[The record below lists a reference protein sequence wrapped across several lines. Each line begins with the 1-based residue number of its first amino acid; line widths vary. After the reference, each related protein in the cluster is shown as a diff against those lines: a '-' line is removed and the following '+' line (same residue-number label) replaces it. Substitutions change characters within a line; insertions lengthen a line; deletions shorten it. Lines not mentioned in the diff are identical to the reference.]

1 MNVQLTERN
10 FNLFDADR
18 DHSFEGIMHS
28 HGHNS
33 SETQMKTTVFVMR
46 HYVSEKLGKMNLRIG
61 ALIGMG
67 ALINKN
73 KYKGVRLFERG
84 HLLERGC

>member
-46 HYVSEKLGKMNLRIG
+46 HYVSEKLG
-61 ALIGMG
+61 
-67 ALINKN
+67 
-73 KYKGVRLFERG
+73 
-84 HLLERGC
+84 